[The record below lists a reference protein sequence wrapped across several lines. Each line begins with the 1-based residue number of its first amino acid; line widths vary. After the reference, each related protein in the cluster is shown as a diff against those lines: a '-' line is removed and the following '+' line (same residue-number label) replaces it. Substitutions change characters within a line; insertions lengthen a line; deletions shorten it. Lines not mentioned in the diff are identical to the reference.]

1 MKHKCDTCQYKGE
14 HQEMGFK
21 PSGVCTKEHNLL
33 KAMLAYRAPE
43 CPFSVKEE
51 TKEETP
57 REKLVEILEGLVIVE
72 AYGVYLSKR
81 EIYGQIADQLIAHG
95 VTVKEPQK
103 PLTVEELTRLP
114 KVVYIECT
122 FFVEIHAAL
131 PDRLCGTPPCL
142 GIQFVGAYEKFK
154 LDKYGKTW
162 RCWVEKPTE
171 EERKAAKWE
180 K

>member
-1 MKHKCDTCQYKGE
+1 
-14 HQEMGFK
+14 MGLK

-43 CPFSVKEE
+43 CPFSV
-51 TKEETP
+51 KEETP

-103 PLTVEELTRLP
+103 PLKRGQLENKGFFFLERKEEEEVYP
-114 KVVYIECT
+114 VVLKEGWEVYY
-122 FFVEIHAAL
+122 V
-131 PDRLCGTPPCL
+131 D
-142 GIQFVGAYEKFK
+142 FVGTDS
-154 LDKYGKTW
+154 LVQHDKADYGKTW
-162 RCWVEKPTE
+162 RCWAEKPTE
-171 EERKAAKWE
+171 EERKAAEWE
-180 K
+180 S